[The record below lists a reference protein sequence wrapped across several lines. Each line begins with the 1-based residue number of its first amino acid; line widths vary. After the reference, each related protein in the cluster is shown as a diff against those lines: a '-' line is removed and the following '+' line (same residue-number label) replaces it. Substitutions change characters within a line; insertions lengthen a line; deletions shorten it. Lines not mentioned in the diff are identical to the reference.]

1 MKKPYFTFFHYE
13 NVPLIS
19 IGRKHIKYFILF
31 LVLTVLC
38 RLYINS
44 LHIIIFIFISSG
56 LYILNILDYANAI
69 NVFSKFIKLIYDIL
83 MLYTIAF
90 ATAIICFGI
99 ERNKFNLNFGCEIY
113 FVFSLFIFVPILQ
126 HWDKRI
132 VVSRNL

>member
-69 NVFSKFIKLIYDIL
+69 NVFQ
-83 MLYTIAF
+83 
-90 ATAIICFGI
+90 
-99 ERNKFNLNFGCEIY
+99 NLL
-113 FVFSLFIFVPILQ
+113 S
-126 HWDKRI
+126 
-132 VVSRNL
+132 